1 MAAPPYFVDILTM
14 TAARSDVAAPRR
26 RRPEAEVLLGCARSK
41 MQPAAARRVA
51 QAVKEKIDWD
61 RVIEQA
67 FYHGT
72 ASLLFWN
79 LSRAGAEWI
88 PKETFAQLETAYNAF
103 ARRNLSFTGELL
115 KLLRIFRERGIRALP
130 LKGPALAAAAYGNVS
145 LRIFGDLDIL
155 MPREDILKAKG
166 ILQQQGYQPQLHLTA
181 SEELEYL
188 RSHHD
193 YKFVRAAGGIV
204 VELQWGITQ
213 WSFAFPFD
221 FDEIWERRVIGSL
234 AGAPVYNLSSED
246 LLLILCVHG
255 TKHRWERLKWICD
268 IAELV
273 DVDREKIDWPRL
285 LERARARGGERML
298 LLGLCLAQDLLETSL
313 PEKIVARI
321 NLDSR
326 IKSLA
331 AQVDKALFPEGSR
344 AGAFYD
350 EPPIFYWKSRE
361 RMSDRWALLWKYF
374 PEYFFRLI
382 IPNKRDHA
390 VVQLPP
396 FLSVGY
402 YLIRP
407 VRLVLRRWRPF
418 RDDAS
423 GKDNA

>member
-1 MAAPPYFVDILTM
+1 M
-14 TAARSDVAAPRR
+14 
-26 RRPEAEVLLGCARSK
+26 LLGCARSK
-41 MQPAAARRVA
+41 MQPVAARRVA
-51 QAVKEKIDWD
+51 QALKEKIDWD
-61 RVIEQA
+61 HVIEQA

-72 ASLLFWN
+72 GALLFWN
-79 LSRAGAEWI
+79 LSRLGAEWI
-88 PKETFAQLETAYNAF
+88 PKATFAQLETAYNAI
-103 ARRNLSFTGELL
+103 ARRNLSLTGELL
-115 KLLRIFRERGIRALP
+115 QLLTLFRNHGIRALP
-130 LKGPALAAAAYGNVS
+130 IKGPALAAAAYGNVS

-155 MPREDILKAKG
+155 MPREDILKAKD
-166 ILQQQGYQPQLHLTA
+166 LLRQQGYQPQLHLTA
-181 SEELEYL
+181 SEEIEYL

-234 AGAPVYNLSSED
+234 AGASVYNLSSEN

-273 DVDREKIDWPRL
+273 DVDRDKIDWPRL
-285 LERARARGGERML
+285 LERARAQGGERML
-298 LLGLCLAQDLLETSL
+298 LLGLSLAQDLLGASL
-313 PEKIVARI
+313 PGKIAARI
-321 NLDSR
+321 NMDSR

-331 AQVDKALFPEGSR
+331 AQVDRALFPESAR
-344 AGAFYD
+344 ASAFYD
-350 EPPIFYWKSRE
+350 EPPVFYWKARE
-361 RMSDRWALLWKYF
+361 RMRDKWALLWRYF
-374 PEYFFRLI
+374 PEYFYRLVV
-382 IPNKRDHA
+382 PNKRDRA

-407 VRLVLRRWRPF
+407 VRLVLRRWSTYRNGSTGE
-418 RDDAS
+418 R
-423 GKDNA
+423 